1 MDSASKK
8 KIIMSSC
15 LDQVFQLFDDILIR
29 MKDDDQIVIDNDNKK
44 IDNICEECKNEDETV
59 KQNLIMYS
67 YKICNSCNL
76 SKRIF
81 PL

>member
-1 MDSASKK
+1 MKN
-8 KIIMSSC
+8 
-15 LDQVFQLFDDILIR
+15 DDH
-29 MKDDDQIVIDNDNKK
+29 IVIDKSDK
-44 IDNICEECKNEDETV
+44 ITDNICEECKNEDETV

>member
-1 MDSASKK
+1 
-8 KIIMSSC
+8 
-15 LDQVFQLFDDILIR
+15 
-29 MKDDDQIVIDNDNKK
+29 MKNDEHIVIDNSNEK

-59 KQNLIMYS
+59 KQNLIMHS

-81 PL
+81 PP